1 MTATRNWHCRNC
13 GRSNTTE
20 IGLDGKVKCEFCSWV
35 MRIQPSRARGG
46 ETAGQMARTVPL
58 AFRPAKTRI
67 ADSDDAATHEAA
79 ERA

>member
-1 MTATRNWHCRNC
+1 
-13 GRSNTTE
+13 
-20 IGLDGKVKCEFCSWV
+20 VKCEFCSWV

-58 AFRPAKTRI
+58 AFRPAKTQM
-67 ADSDDAATHEAA
+67 ADSDEAATREAA